1 MIDPQQAAEAVKAF
15 TKGTDIIQLG
25 VGGIFAVIVI
35 DRVLSWVLKYKKGN
49 GGANGGLN
57 PGYVAQVQDHLAA
70 AILANENIKKVD
82 EKTDK
87 LCECMIT
94 LTANSQRQTEILG
107 KMSDQQIRESVKS
120 EGSRG

>member
-1 MIDPQQAAEAVKAF
+1 MIDPQQAVEAAKAF

-35 DRVLSWVLKYKKGN
+35 DRVLSWVLKYRKGN
-49 GGANGGLN
+49 GGANGGVN

-70 AILANENIKKVD
+70 AILANDKINKVD

-87 LCECMIT
+87 LCDCMIT

-107 KMSDQQIRESVKS
+107 KMSDQQIRESVKL
-120 EGSRG
+120 EGRG